1 MAFLKQSQIAR
12 VLETFNLDTDDRTDA
27 GETAFFTRSLET
39 ILAKTY
45 DVKYPELKARQ
56 FIPKNGEV
64 DPGAETYTYRQ
75 FDMFGMAKIISNY
88 ADDLPMVDVLGKEF
102 SAPCVSIGASYHYS
116 IQDIRR
122 SRMSGIDLD
131 GMRGKAVRRAIE
143 TKIDLMAAFGDTN
156 TGVKGFLNA
165 ASVPI
170 VSFVTGNWSLT
181 TTAENILTDLNTLV
195 NSIVNTTKELF
206 APDTVILDNVSYQV
220 ANSKRIDPTMEK
232 SVLKSFLENNPYI
245 TSVQQWQR
253 LNTASAGTGRRIVA
267 YKRDPEVLEL
277 VIPQEFEQ
285 FPPQPK
291 NLSFSIPVHARHGGV
306 SIRYPLAI
314 AYMDLT

>member
-1 MAFLKQSQIAR
+1 MLLKQSQVAQL
-12 VLETFNLDTDDRTDA
+12 LETFGINTSDRTDA
-27 GETAFFTRSLET
+27 GETAFFTRTLET

-45 DVKYPELKARQ
+45 DVKYPELKARL
-56 FIPKNGEV
+56 FIPPSNEV
-64 DPGAETYTYRQ
+64 DPGAESYTYRQ
-75 FDMFGMAKIISNY
+75 FDMYGIAKIVSNF

-102 SAPCVSIGASYHYS
+102 TAPVVSIGASYHYS

-122 SRMSGIDLD
+122 ARMSGIDLD
-131 GMRGKAVRRAIE
+131 GKRGMAARRAIE
-143 TKIDLMAAFGDTN
+143 TKIDLVAALGDTN

-170 VSFVTGNWSLT
+170 VSFVTGNWT
-181 TTAENILTDLNTLV
+181 QATAAESILTDMNTLV

-253 LNTASAGTGRRIVA
+253 CNNASAGAGRRIVA

-285 FPPQPK
+285 FPPQAK
-291 NLSFSIPVHARHGGV
+291 NLGFSVPVHARHGGV

>member
-1 MAFLKQSQIAR
+1 MLIRQALVERI
-12 VLETFNLDTDDRTDA
+12 LEQFNQNTSDRTDA

-39 ILAKTY
+39 ILAETY

-56 FIPKNGEV
+56 FIPLNSEV
-64 DPGAETYTYRQ
+64 DPGAETFTYRQ
-75 FDMFGMAKIISNY
+75 FDMFGIAKIISNF

-102 SAPCVSIGASYHYS
+102 SAPIVSIGASYHYS

-122 SRMSGIDLD
+122 SRMSGIDMD
-131 GMRGKAVRRAIE
+131 GKRGMAVRRAAE
-143 TKIDLMAAFGDTN
+143 TKIDLLAALGDAN
-156 TGVKGFLNA
+156 TGVKGFLNQSA
-165 ASVPI
+165 VPI
-170 VSFVTGNWSLT
+170 VSFVTGNWT
-181 TTAENILTDLNTLV
+181 QATAAENILTDMNTLV

-206 APDTVILDNVSYQV
+206 APDTMILDNTSFQI

-253 LNTASAGTGRRIVA
+253 CNTASATNGRRIVA

-285 FPPQPK
+285 FPPQAK
-291 NLSFSIPVHARHGGV
+291 NLGFMIPTHARVGGV
-306 SIRYPLAI
+306 SVRYPLAI

>member
-1 MAFLKQSQIAR
+1 MISQAHVAR
-12 VLETFNLDTDDRTDA
+12 LMEQFNERCDA

-45 DVKYPELKARQ
+45 DVLYPELKARS
-56 FIPKNGEV
+56 FIPLNSEV
-64 DPGAETYTYRQ
+64 DPGAESYTYRQ
-75 FDMFGMAKIISNY
+75 FDFYGIAKIVSNF

-102 SAPCVSIGASYHYS
+102 TAPIVSIAASYHYS

-122 SRMSGIDLD
+122 SRMSGIDMD
-131 GMRGKAVRRAIE
+131 GKRGIAVRRAIE
-143 TKIDLMAAFGDTN
+143 TKIDLVAALGDAN
-156 TGVKGFLNA
+156 TGLKGFLNQSA
-165 ASVPI
+165 VPI
-170 VSFVTGNWSLT
+170 VSFVTGGWT
-181 TTAENILTDLNTLV
+181 QATTAENMLTDLNTLV

-206 APDTVILDNVSYQV
+206 VPDTLILDNTSYQIL
-220 ANSKRIDPTMEK
+220 NSKRIDPTMEK

-253 LNTASAGTGRRIVA
+253 CNTASATNGRRIVA
-267 YKRDPEVLEL
+267 YKRDPQVLEL
-277 VIPQEFEQ
+277 IIPQEFEQ

-291 NLSFSIPVHARHGGV
+291 NLGFSIPVHCRHGGV
-306 SIRYPLAI
+306 SVRYPLAM